1 MTEFKKV
8 LLSNLFNAAARG
20 DIDLTESLLSVIPNV
35 NDAGDFMGRTAL
47 MAAAKGGHFKVVDLL
62 LKAGADVNKQDDRG
76 QTALIYVFA
85 SKDKNKSFR
94 EQDVKTVELL
104 LKAGADIEHKD
115 VLNLKAVD
123 YAFEAGLVNMADF
136 LVNEQPASKL
146 LDERVIRA
154 VQKGDKRQL
163 RLLFTQK
170 IDFSLLDKDGKTVLD
185 HAVLAQNKGVIE
197 TLLTLGINPET
208 VNKEGKTALET
219 AQEAGLLET
228 KAVLVSWLTDL
239 KETRQCALNGE
250 TNTVLCEP
258 VKIASYVSKGKTNKD
273 LSRQKN

>member
-1 MTEFKKV
+1 MIEFKKV

-104 LKAGADIEHKD
+104 LRAGADIEHKD
-115 VLNLKAVD
+115 ALNLKAVD
-123 YAFEAGLVNMADF
+123 YAFEAGLVNMVD
-136 LVNEQPASKL
+136 LLLNEQPASKI
-146 LDERVIRA
+146 LDTRVVKA

-170 IDFSLLDKDGKTVLD
+170 IDFSLLDREGKTLLD
-185 HAVLAQNKGVIE
+185 HAVLSQNKGVIE
-197 TLLTLGINPET
+197 TLLTLGVNPEA

-219 AQEAGLLET
+219 AKDVGSVEVQE
-228 KAVLVSWLTDL
+228 VLASWVADL
-239 KETRQCALNGE
+239 KDTCMDGVNNRA
-250 TNTVLCEP
+250 NTTFCEP
-258 VKIASYVSKGKTNKD
+258 VKIASYVSKAKINKD
-273 LSRQKN
+273 FSRQKN